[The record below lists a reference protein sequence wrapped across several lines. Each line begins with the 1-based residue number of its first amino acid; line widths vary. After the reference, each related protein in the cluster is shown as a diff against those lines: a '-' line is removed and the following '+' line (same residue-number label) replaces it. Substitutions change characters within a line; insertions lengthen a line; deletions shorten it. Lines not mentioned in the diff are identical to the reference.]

1 MATTATVR
9 GEARATQLGQRSAVA
24 RVEQAIRSAV
34 REPRSTY
41 LQEFAQA
48 FRTLQSTLTETE
60 VLAQVCAAD
69 VVLIGDYHTLASC
82 QRFTTSLLSKIATSD
97 SRPTVLGL
105 EAVYSTTQA
114 VLDEW
119 VDGGKRRASMNEDDL
134 RQRLRF
140 TKDWGYDWEPY
151 GELFATAR
159 KSCEGIWGLDSEPRF
174 DLRRVR
180 ARDRHMAA
188 RIGDMRKIHPHARVV
203 AFVGE
208 SHLAPEHLP
217 QLVRKVL
224 PGERVLTVLQN
235 VDSLYWQL
243 AEGDSIPPSVAISE
257 DVLCVFNASPL
268 EKYET
273 YREYLERWRD

>member
-1 MATTATVR
+1 MATTATFR
-9 GEARATQLGQRSAVA
+9 GEARVARLGQRSAVA

-48 FRTLQSTLTETE
+48 FRTFQAALTDAE
-60 VLAQVCAAD
+60 VLARVCAAD
-69 VVLIGDYHTLASC
+69 VVLIGDYHTLPSC
-82 QRFTTSLLSKIATSD
+82 QRFTTSLLKKLAAND
-97 SRPTVLGL
+97 ARPTVLGL
-105 EAVYSTTQA
+105 EAVYSSSQP
-114 VLDEW
+114 VLEDWLDRGNRRVSLSDDE
-119 VDGGKRRASMNEDDL
+119 L
-134 RQRLRF
+134 RLRLRF
-140 TKDWGYDWEPY
+140 AKDWGYDWEPY
-151 GELFATAR
+151 REMFTVAR
-159 KSCEGIWGLDSEPRF
+159 KSCEGLWGLDSEPRF

-180 ARDRHMAA
+180 ARDRHMTAQI
-188 RIGDMRKIHPHARVV
+188 REMRKAHPQARLF

-217 QLVRKVL
+217 RLVRNAL
-224 PGERVLTVLQN
+224 PDESVLTVLQN

-243 AEGDSIPPSVAISE
+243 AEGDAIPKPVAVSE